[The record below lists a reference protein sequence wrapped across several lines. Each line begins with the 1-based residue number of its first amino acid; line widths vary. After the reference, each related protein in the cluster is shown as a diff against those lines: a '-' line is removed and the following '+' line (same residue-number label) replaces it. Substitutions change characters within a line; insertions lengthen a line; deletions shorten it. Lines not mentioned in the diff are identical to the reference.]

1 VPEDFGPIRFAGRYW
16 LEESGLYHNSLRF
29 YEPTLRRFLQQDPIR
44 YEGGDYNLY
53 RYVGNNPLSFT
64 DPTGMSAL
72 SEYGQLVK
80 RVSSCVKKLKGFG
93 DCVDTLLGGAARA
106 VEAAVN
112 GGGGGSPAIDVNCA
126 LKNTGKTCVK

>member
-1 VPEDFGPIRFAGRYW
+1 
-16 LEESGLYHNSLRF
+16 
-29 YEPTLRRFLQQDPIR
+29 
-44 YEGGDYNLY
+44 YNLY

-64 DPTGMSAL
+64 DPTGTSAL

-112 GGGGGSPAIDVNCA
+112 GSGGGSPAIDVNCA